1 MAGGRPPRRAA
12 HDSNPADRP
21 PGQPYREVFTEITVG
36 VRQRRTQKLASI
48 DPRCASDVPA
58 IDPSLRSFAVNQRN
72 STVLGSWAADSP
84 RGVAGGHDQE
94 GLAPGKVGRAR
105 LHLQVK
111 LRPIRNDLLTCREWD
126 R

>member
-1 MAGGRPPRRAA
+1 VPPPTESCPRKQPGR
-12 HDSNPADRP
+12 SSSGPAVP
-21 PGQPYREVFTEITVG
+21 EVFTEITVG
-36 VRQRRTQKLASI
+36 ARQRRAQKLASI
-48 DPRCASDVPA
+48 DPPCASDVPA
-58 IDPSLRSFAVNQRN
+58 IDPSLRSFADNQRN
-72 STVLGSWAADSP
+72 SAVLGSWAADSP